1 MYEVGSQGLKNLLK
15 LGSGGL
21 LKTFLFDFCYFVDV
35 GTVEPGAIS
44 AGRHF
49 RARRYLPSMPA
60 TAIPHTAHA
69 ITLLSI
75 PNTNTITNTMYK
87 KNIYSN
93 FTNVYEFVITLVG
106 QLNRGPV
113 ECLSYQP

>member
-15 LGSGGL
+15 LGSGEL

-35 GTVEPGAIS
+35 GPVEPGAIS

-75 PNTNTITNTMYK
+75 QNTNTITKTMYK
-87 KNIYSN
+87 KI
-93 FTNVYEFVITLVG
+93 FTLI
-106 QLNRGPV
+106 
-113 ECLSYQP
+113 S